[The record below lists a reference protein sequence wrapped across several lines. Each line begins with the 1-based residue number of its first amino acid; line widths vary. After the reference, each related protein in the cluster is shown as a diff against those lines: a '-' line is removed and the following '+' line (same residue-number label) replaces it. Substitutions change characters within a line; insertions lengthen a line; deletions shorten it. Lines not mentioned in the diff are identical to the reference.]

1 MDVQVPVE
9 AARDS
14 DRPPTRVEDLL
25 RSGEAHR
32 DRQERGLE
40 LFWRAATAGR
50 VHEEVEHGDFTGC
63 GGREQEPAAAEAR
76 QGRLGHRRRK
86 AGRDHSV
93 EGVATRLQNGGGG
106 SHCVRVTGRN
116 TGLTHH
122 GDDNRS
128 TGGGVD
134 QQALQK
140 RQKRPK
146 VGSLTAG
153 IDLAG
158 RACVGPAGAA
168 SG

>member
-1 MDVQVPVE
+1 MDVQVPVK

-14 DRPPTRVEDLL
+14 DRPPTRVEDLI
-25 RSGEAHR
+25 RSGETHR

-40 LFWRAATAGR
+40 PFWRAATAGR
-50 VHEEVEHGDFTGC
+50 VHEEVVQGGLTGC

-76 QGRLGHRRRK
+76 QGRLGHRRRE

-106 SHCVRVTGRN
+106 SNCVRVTGRN

-128 TGGGVD
+128 TGVASN

-140 RQKRPK
+140 RQK
-146 VGSLTAG
+146 
-153 IDLAG
+153 
-158 RACVGPAGAA
+158 
-168 SG
+168 